1 MSYLAQFDGS
11 GQFIGVLS
19 EHQALLNEEGPYTR
33 IPLPQTFDPSK
44 DTIEGTPDSFRVV
57 RAQGVAQTA
66 MERILQVYPPSRQ
79 IAIMTETIQRLLETT
94 GVEAKAFSEMYA
106 FIKGIDSE

>member
-44 DTIEGTPDSFRVV
+44 DTIEGTPDCFKVV
-57 RAQGVAQTA
+57 RAKSIAQTRR
-66 MERILQVYPPSRQ
+66 EKLLKEYPPSRQ
-79 IAIMTETIQRLLETT
+79 IAIMTETIRQL
-94 GVEAKAFSEMYA
+94 VEGTDVGYKEFSDMCA